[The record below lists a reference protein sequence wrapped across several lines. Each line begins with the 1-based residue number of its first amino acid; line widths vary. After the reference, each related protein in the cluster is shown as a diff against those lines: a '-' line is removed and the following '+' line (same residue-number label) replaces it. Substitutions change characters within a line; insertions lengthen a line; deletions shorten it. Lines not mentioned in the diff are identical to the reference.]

1 MTDIY
6 IYIRR
11 PLGVSQASEILGLL
25 LLSSS
30 LAPQNSPGG
39 GVLIPSPP
47 GDSLCQPQPPPG
59 PPPGRPFSCLGP
71 SDVDF
76 CSVPG
81 PGPAFYLSS
90 YTHHS
95 YRRARARPGPGI
107 LSFITI
113 YPSLLLAGILSF
125 ITIYQ
130 SLLLAGILSFI
141 TIYPS
146 LHYTKKWPGR
156 VSCKHKR
163 IRCKQPNKK
172 TKSLQQ

>member
-1 MTDIY
+1 MEKGCQKGSPEAPTGGQLLPTD
-6 IYIRR
+6 
-11 PLGVSQASEILGLL
+11 
-25 LLSSS
+25 
-30 LAPQNSPGG
+30 
-39 GVLIPSPP
+39 
-47 GDSLCQPQPPPG
+47 PPPTAPVSSCPSG
-59 PPPGRPFSCLGP
+59 HLCGYSGTSTPPIGG
-71 SDVDF
+71 
-76 CSVPG
+76 PG
-81 PGPAFYLSS
+81 PGPGPVFYLSS

-125 ITIYQ
+125 ITIYP

-156 VSCKHKR
+156 VSWENRNIC
-163 IRCKQPNKK
+163 CLQATQQNM
-172 TKSLQQ
+172 KSNRK